1 METDIVSTMV
11 FLHGAWDLVEEY
23 WMKKDKEE
31 RDNESKK
38 NVVVLQD

>member
-1 METDIVSTMV
+1 MV